1 MGEPAREGISTRLY
15 PGPNDFTN
23 KYKAHV
29 LLTEDR
35 DISKEQAVNELI
47 LIGARYALPKELTRD
62 IPILHQPAGEA
73 ESKKAKAGK

>member
-15 PGPNDFTN
+15 PGPNEFTN

-35 DISKEQAVNELI
+35 AISKEEAVNELI
-47 LIGARYALPKELTRD
+47 LIGARAALPKELTRD
-62 IPILHQPAGEA
+62 IPDFKPPLPA
-73 ESKKAKAGK
+73 SKVKAKA